1 MDTFDNILFHC
12 PFVKVVLKV
21 YARLRLYDYERSC
34 LGKIAAQSRDV
45 FDTTAFQDANIAL

>member
-21 YARLRLYDYERSC
+21 YARLRLYDYERAR

-45 FDTTAFQDANIAL
+45 FDTSSFQDANIAL